1 MADEFNTSFVD
12 YSFVAF
18 GGALGASFRFF
29 LSTVL
34 QHQKYLNFLGLP
46 VFPTST
52 LMVNILG
59 SLIVGCF
66 YFFFRKGILGDESI
80 RLFVVIGFLGSFTTF
95 STFSLETFVLLKQG
109 DLSTAATYTFL
120 SIFVCV
126 LSTFLAFNTMR
137 IFFGP

>member
-34 QHQKYLNFLGLP
+34 QNQKYLNFLGLP

-66 YFFFRKGILGDESI
+66 YFFGPETMTTTDEQVPKILFQ
-80 RLFVVIGFLGSFTTF
+80 LFCKYF
-95 STFSLETFVLLKQG
+95 
-109 DLSTAATYTFL
+109 
-120 SIFVCV
+120 
-126 LSTFLAFNTMR
+126 
-137 IFFGP
+137 

>member
-34 QHQKYLNFLGLP
+34 QNQKYLNFLGLP

-66 YFFFRKGILGDESI
+66 YFFFSKGILGNESI

-95 STFSLETFVLLKQG
+95 STAV
-109 DLSTAATYTFL
+109 TYTCL